1 MKWIGEFWDF
11 SQRSHPV
18 FDWIFQGIGEG
29 DYTIMISSP
38 FLDGNGMMFT
48 HLDRLLLERRA
59 KALVMVLT
67 DQQGMDVALKGI
79 TTKRYTNFHG
89 VLMDAATPQS
99 SKPSE
104 SGLHS
109 HSKIYCIYRNL
120 IPQSRPGENQGDS
133 ESIRNRCHDF
143 LNRISSRSA
152 AAMLGDPVQGSF
164 GSANFTEKGMLA
176 GQDEIMTRSFDPDSV
191 ENLRRAFAS
200 KWAGAN
206 KANWAVHRF

>member
-38 FLDGNGMMFT
+38 FLDGNGMMFA
-48 HLDRLLLERRA
+48 HLDRVLSERRG

-67 DQQGMDVALKGI
+67 DQRGMDFALKGI
-79 TTKRYTNFHG
+79 TAKRYNNFHG
-89 VLMDAATPQS
+89 VLRDAATPQS
-99 SKPSE
+99 SEPSE

-109 HSKIYCIYRNL
+109 HSKIYCVYRNL
-120 IPQSRPGENQGDS
+120 IPQSQLFENQGDS
-133 ESIRNRCHDF
+133 EFIRNRCHDF
-143 LNRISSRSA
+143 LNCISSSSD
-152 AAMLGDPVQGSF
+152 AAMLGDPVEGSF

-176 GQDEIMTRSFDPDSV
+176 GQDEIMTRSNDPDSV
-191 ENLRRAFAS
+191 ENLRRAYTS
-200 KWAGAN
+200 K
-206 KANWAVHRF
+206 